1 MLVQAVKGSKVYIMD
16 LRFWA
21 REIVKQCK
29 VCHQV
34 NANAAKS
41 KQGKRSRGKQP
52 GVYWEVD
59 FTEVKPGKY
68 GYKYLLVSV
77 DTLSGC
83 VEAFPTK

>member
-1 MLVQAVKGSKVYIMD
+1 MD
-16 LRFWA
+16 LRVLA
-21 REIVKQCK
+21 RDTVEQCK
-29 VCHQV
+29 VCQQV
-34 NANAAKS
+34 NAYVAKS
-41 KQGKRSRGKQP
+41 KQGKRPRGLRP
-52 GVYWEVD
+52 RVYWEVD